1 MRKRARSGPRWA
13 IRHRVRP
20 IGRGAMGHRQA
31 ALSDHR
37 SDMFRFAW
45 CVPGL
50 VHRSVLSSRASRAY
64 GGDGRSSVLLG
75 HSMGTAMLQCNMK
88 SGEDGAAVRGA
99 WPSRNRQRSGSAPAE
114 TQRRPRTVAA
124 LRRRHASFL
133 RAAQQRHPSFG
144 RRASTASCGHHPHH
158 PVSANLTPQ
167 VGEAK
172 RCRLSPGLQQRL
184 TVPCLLVAR
193 GHCWRPLG
201 PEGGAVCGG
210 AQTRIDGLLH
220 RYAALASPSRRAPV
234 RTSACSTRPALPAR
248 RKWVPAFSER
258 GSVPPGETPPLNSQA
273 NANRR

>member
-45 CVPGL
+45 RVPGL

-75 HSMGTAMLQCNMK
+75 HSMGTAMLHRNMK

-114 TQRRPRTVAA
+114 TQRRPRGDPEETQNGGGPTATARLVSPRSAAAAPLVREARINRIMRASPASSSLGQPHAPSGGGEAVSPVARPPAATDGA
-124 LRRRHASFL
+124 LPSRSAWPLLATPRTGGRRRVRRSTDADR
-133 RAAQQRHPSFG
+133 RAASSLCGFG
-144 RRASTASCGHHPHH
+144 F
-158 PVSANLTPQ
+158 
-167 VGEAK
+167 
-172 RCRLSPGLQQRL
+172 
-184 TVPCLLVAR
+184 
-193 GHCWRPLG
+193 
-201 PEGGAVCGG
+201 
-210 AQTRIDGLLH
+210 
-220 RYAALASPSRRAPV
+220 ALAKGPRENLGLFNAAGTSRAAEVGPGVFRKGVCP
-234 RTSACSTRPALPAR
+234 TR
-248 RKWVPAFSER
+248 
-258 GSVPPGETPPLNSQA
+258 
-273 NANRR
+273 